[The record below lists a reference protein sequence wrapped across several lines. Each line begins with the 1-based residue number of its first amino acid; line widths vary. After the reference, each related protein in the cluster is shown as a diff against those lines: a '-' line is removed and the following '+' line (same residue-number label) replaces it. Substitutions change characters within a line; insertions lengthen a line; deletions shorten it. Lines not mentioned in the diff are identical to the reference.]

1 MNPSQALQLGLQLHQ
16 RGKLDQAESHYRAVL
31 TARPTNFD
39 ALHLLGLLKFQ
50 QGRHIEA
57 LDLMHAALR
66 LKPEAPV
73 TLSNLGL
80 VLAAL
85 GRLEEALASFDN
97 ALAINP
103 RNAEAHNNR
112 GNLLLHLTRFEEALE
127 CFNKALAIQPRNF
140 EALNNRGKAFLA
152 LERPAS
158 ARASFDEAL
167 ALRRND
173 PEAHY
178 NRGSALLR
186 LKRPA
191 PALASFDKALSL
203 DPDLAEALNSRGNAL
218 LDLERPEEALA
229 SFDRAIAVKPDYAEA
244 LGNRGIALVELKR
257 SEEALANFD
266 RALAIKP
273 DFAEVLYNRGNCLL
287 ELKRPEEALAS
298 FDNALAIK
306 TDFADILYKRGN
318 CLLELKR
325 AEEALASFD
334 KALAI
339 TPDHA
344 DAHNNRGSAL
354 LRLLRPAEA
363 LASFDR
369 ALAIK
374 PDFAE
379 VLYNRGNT
387 LLSLKRPVE
396 ALASFDRALAIN
408 PAHADMLAIRGKTL
422 LFDLNQAEEAVAS
435 FDKALAIQPDHVGA
449 VGNRGNA
456 LLQLKRPEEALANFE
471 RALAINPDHPGVL
484 GGQLYAVIRT
494 CSWTRLKE
502 ITDRQIAQKAWRRSP
517 IVAFPLFSCHDDPS
531 VHLDCSR
538 SFIQLMIPDRESGP
552 APLRNGPSR
561 PGDRLRIAYMSAD
574 FRIHAVSALTC
585 ELFELHDRTRF
596 EVLGVSTGVDD
607 RSEMRSRLAN
617 SFDRFMDVRYRTDQ
631 DIADLLKE
639 LQVDIAVDLTTL
651 TSDGRLG
658 VLAKRPVPV
667 QVSYLGYPGTTGAE
681 FFDYVIA
688 DPIVLPFDQQ
698 PHYTERIVHLPDS
711 YLVNDSKRAI
721 PSGTPA
727 RQACGLPEDGFVFCC
742 FSNNYKITREVF
754 DVWMHLLAATPGS
767 VLWLKRE
774 SADAERNLRHA
785 ANERG
790 IEATRLVF
798 VEMVQDYEQYLARYR
813 QADLFLDTVPY
824 NAHATASDALWVGL
838 PLVTCM
844 GRSFASRVAA
854 SVLHAAG
861 LPELVTHSLT
871 DYESL
876 AMRLAAD
883 PALLNGYRQRLEE
896 NRRTCGLFD
905 TARFAR
911 HIEAAYIKMWEIYQR
926 GERPQSFSVA
936 TQI

>member
-16 RGKLDQAESHYRAVL
+16 CGKLDQAESHYRAVL
-31 TARPTNFD
+31 TAQPTHFD
-39 ALHLLGLLKFQ
+39 AMHLLGLLQFQ

-57 LDLMHAALR
+57 LDLMSAALR
-66 LKPEAPV
+66 VEPKAPV
-73 TLSNLGL
+73 ALSNLGL

-85 GRLEEALASFDN
+85 GRLEEALASFDK
-97 ALAINP
+97 ALAIDP

-112 GNLLLHLTRFEEALE
+112 GNLLLHLARFEEALE

-140 EALNNRGKAFLA
+140 EALNNRGKVLLA

-167 ALRRND
+167 ALRRNH

-178 NRGSALLR
+178 NRGNALLR
-186 LKRPA
+186 LKQPA
-191 PALASFDKALSL
+191 RALASFDKALSL
-203 DPDLAEALNSRGNAL
+203 DHDFAEALNSRGSAL

-229 SFDRAIAVKPDYAEA
+229 SFDRALAVKPDYADA
-244 LGNRGIALVELKR
+244 LGNRGNALLHLKRPAQALASFDTALSLDPEFAEALNSRGSALLDLERPEEALTSFDKALAVKPDYADALGKRGIALANLKR

-266 RALAIKP
+266 RALAI
-273 DFAEVLYNRGNCLL
+273 E
-287 ELKRPEEALAS
+287 
-298 FDNALAIK
+298 
-306 TDFADILYKRGN
+306 
-318 CLLELKR
+318 
-325 AEEALASFD
+325 
-334 KALAI
+334 
-339 TPDHA
+339 
-344 DAHNNRGSAL
+344 
-354 LRLLRPAEA
+354 
-363 LASFDR
+363 
-369 ALAIK
+369 

-387 LLSLKRPVE
+387 LLSLNRPEEALASFDKAIAIKPDYAEAYYARGAMLMSLKRPVE
-396 ALASFDRALAIN
+396 ALATFDQALAID
-408 PAHADMLAIRGKTL
+408 PADADMLAIRGKTL
-422 LFDLNQAEEAVAS
+422 LFDLDRAAEAVAS
-435 FDKALAIQPDHVGA
+435 FDKALAVEPDHVGA
-449 VGNRGNA
+449 LGNRGNA
-456 LLQLKRPEEALANFE
+456 LLQLKRPEEALASFE

-484 GGQLYAVIRT
+484 GGQLYAAIRT

-502 ITDRQIAQKAWRRSP
+502 ITDRQVAQKAWRQSP
-517 IVAFPLFSCHDDPS
+517 ILAFPLFACRDDPS

-538 SFIQLMIPDRESGP
+538 SFIHNMIPDRESGP
-552 APLRNGPSR
+552 APLRNGPPRS
-561 PGDRLRIAYMSAD
+561 GGTLRIAYISAD
-574 FRIHAVSALTC
+574 FRIHAVAALTC

-617 SFDRFMDVRYRTDQ
+617 AFDRFLDVRYRTDQ

-651 TSDGRLG
+651 TRDGRLG
-658 VLAKRPVPV
+658 VPARRPVPV
-667 QVSYLGYPGTTGAE
+667 QVSYLGYPGTTGAD

-698 PHYTERIVHLPDS
+698 PYYTERIVHLPDS
-711 YLVNDSKRAI
+711 YLVNDSKRVI
-721 PSGTPA
+721 PSGTPT

-742 FSNNYKITREVF
+742 FSNNYKITREIF
-754 DVWMHLLAATPGS
+754 DVWMHLVAANPGS

-774 SADAERNLRHA
+774 NADAERNLRQA
-785 ANERG
+785 AHERG
-790 IEATRLVF
+790 VDATRLVF
-798 VEMVQDYEQYLARYR
+798 VEMVPDYEQHLARYR
-813 QADLFLDTVPY
+813 QADLFLDTMPY

-838 PLVTCM
+838 PVVTCM

-871 DYESL
+871 DYELL

-883 PALLNGYRQRLEE
+883 PALLKGYKQRLEE
-896 NRRTCGLFD
+896 NRRTCRLFD
-905 TARFAR
+905 TARFTR
-911 HIEAAYIKMWEIYQR
+911 HIEAAYVKMWEIHQR
-926 GERPQSFSVA
+926 GEGPQSFSVPE
-936 TQI
+936 